1 MACRVCRAC
10 RARVV
15 RTLMLVH
22 SEQTG
27 LARVKDDREVRRDA
41 LRLKQGV
48 GSRERGV
55 PAQLHL
61 HRRRQPS
68 QLVVRLPLA

>member
-1 MACRVCRAC
+1 MCA
-10 RARVV
+10 VV

-41 LRLKQGV
+41 LRLEQGV

-61 HRRRQPS
+61 HRRRQPA
-68 QLVVRLPLA
+68 QLEVRLPLA